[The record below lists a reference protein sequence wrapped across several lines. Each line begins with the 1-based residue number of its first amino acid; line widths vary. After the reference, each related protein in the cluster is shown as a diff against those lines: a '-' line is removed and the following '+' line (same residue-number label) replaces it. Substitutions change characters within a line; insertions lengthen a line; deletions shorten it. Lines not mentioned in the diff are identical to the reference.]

1 MKLRDTV
8 VLYLIV
14 MPVVSALMW
23 MACGYEL
30 GLRLLL
36 EPALVAVGWWLVWV
50 VARCSSWSPRRET
63 SSRRTRMTSA
73 VLGPNDTTTKSA
85 YLAFLT

>member
-1 MKLRDTV
+1 VKLRDTV

-36 EPALVAVGWWLVWV
+36 EPALVAVGWWLVRV
-50 VARCSSWSPRRET
+50 VVQGVRPGHHVGRR
-63 SSRRTRMTSA
+63 RRR
-73 VLGPNDTTTKSA
+73 GPE
-85 YLAFLT
+85 